1 MSNSFWS
8 SSHKFLYLFLAL
20 RYWMTPARVYK
31 LAHGKN
37 PRTPKDKEVV
47 RRLLD
52 KGVVYR
58 RRRDE

>member
-1 MSNSFWS
+1 MSTDFWS
-8 SSHKFLYLFLAL
+8 SSHKMLYLFLAL
-20 RYWMTPARVYK
+20 RYWMKPSRVYK

-37 PRTPKDKEVV
+37 PRTGKDKEVV

-58 RRRDE
+58 KRSE